1 MCLVPQSCLTLRL
14 YGLQPTRLLCPWD
27 SLDKSTVVDC
37 HALLQEIF
45 PTLGS
50 NPGLLYCRQTL
61 YPLSHQGSKSINM
74 IHLLCIYGEAKFP
87 SNTSYLVYRED
98 VLFCSSTWAH
108 LICLVGEKKPQFNL
122 EHCIKCYST
131 PAVMDILCSHIPIL
145 SYTTLFYAPTVQSS
159 LVLWLLLALGNE
171 RNQLKM
177 RSVKEI
183 ISKIL
188 FKSIPSLKD

>member
-1 MCLVPQSCLTLRL
+1 MSEVAQ
-14 YGLQPTRLLCPWD
+14 LCPTLCNPC
-27 SLDKSTVVDC
+27 SLPGSLV
-37 HALLQEIF
+37 HGIF
-45 PTLGS
+45 QARVLESGLPFPSPGDLHYPGVKPSSPTL
-50 NPGLLYCRQTL
+50 QATL
-61 YPLSHQGSKSINM
+61 YPLSHQGSKSINIM
-74 IHLLCIYGEAKFP
+74 HLLCIYSEAKFP

-122 EHCIKCYST
+122 EHCIKHYPT
-131 PAVMDILCSHIPIL
+131 PAVMDILCSPIPIL
-145 SYTTLFYAPTVQSS
+145 SFTALFYAPRVQSC
-159 LVLWLLLALGNE
+159 LALWLLLDLENE

-188 FKSIPSLKD
+188 FKSIPSLQD